1 MLIGI
6 IVLIILFL
14 LDVYFIYISFYF
26 EKKREDTRQKKYSD
40 SIKEVK
46 TELATYSF
54 YTYPDEILISVNGN
68 FANIKTKY
76 IDIKENSEID
86 ELVFD
91 GVKQILNFNIKTSK
105 ISFINSNYK
114 EKDGV
119 IFDDK
124 DTVCFIYKIQTIEK
138 LKGLARNYN
147 IKRSA
152 LKYFSNAS
160 YIQFTNKG
168 ILRISHPYNQDENN
182 PKLVC
187 PKKIDGIEVKLL
199 EINYHNVDY
208 LFLNDNIKQV
218 IYEKDSKIRRID
230 LDKSKY
236 LKIRN
241 GNLVYRKYNLIISCF
256 NDVRKIDKN
265 SPKYYYK
272 PPFIIEKNITFCRI
286 KEE

>member
-14 LDVYFIYISFYF
+14 LDVYFIYISFYLD
-26 EKKREDTRQKKYSD
+26 KKREVSMQKKYRD
-40 SIKEVK
+40 SIKEEK
-46 TELATYSF
+46 TDLAIFSF
-54 YTYPDEILISVNGN
+54 YTYPEEILISVKGKS
-68 FANIKTKY
+68 ATISTKY
-76 IDIKENSEID
+76 IDIKEEASID
-86 ELVFD
+86 ELTLD
-91 GVKQILNFNIKTSK
+91 GVKQILNFNIKALNV
-105 ISFINSNYK
+105 SFTNSNYK

-124 DTVCFIYKIQTIEK
+124 DTVCFIYKKQTIEK
-138 LKGLARNYN
+138 LKLLARNYN

-168 ILRISHPYNQDENN
+168 VLRISHPYNQAENN

-187 PKKIDGIEVKLL
+187 PKIIDGIEVKSL

-218 IYEKDSKIRRID
+218 IYEVDSKIRRID
-230 LDKSKY
+230 LDNSKY

-272 PPFIIEKNITFCRI
+272 PPFSIKKNITFCRI

>member
-6 IVLIILFL
+6 IILIILFL
-14 LDVYFIYISFYF
+14 LDVYFIYISFYLD
-26 EKKREDTRQKKYSD
+26 KKRVDLRQKKYRD
-40 SIKEVK
+40 SIKEEK

-54 YTYPDEILISVNGN
+54 YTYPDEILISVKGKS
-68 FANIKTKY
+68 ANIKTKY
-76 IDIKENSEID
+76 IDIKEETSID
-86 ELVFD
+86 ELVLD
-91 GVKQILNFNIKTSK
+91 GVKQILDFNVKASN
-105 ISFINSNYK
+105 ISFTNSNYK

-124 DTVCFIYKIQTIEK
+124 DTVCFIYKTQTIEK
-138 LKGLARNYN
+138 LKALARNYN

-168 ILRISHPYNQDENN
+168 ILRISHPYNQAENN

-187 PKKIDGIEVKLL
+187 PKKIDGIEVKSL

-208 LFLNDNIKQV
+208 LFLNNNIKQV
-218 IYEKDSKIRRID
+218 TYEVESKIRRID

-236 LKIRN
+236 LKIR
-241 GNLVYRKYNLIISCF
+241 GGELVYRKYNLIISCF

-272 PPFIIEKNITFCRI
+272 PPFSIKKNITFCRI

>member
-6 IVLIILFL
+6 IVLIILFIYPFIL
-14 LDVYFIYISFYF
+14 KKKEKILD
-26 EKKREDTRQKKYSD
+26 KKKYSD

-46 TELATYSF
+46 TELATYNF
-54 YTYPDEILISVNGN
+54 YTYPDEILISVNGK

-76 IDIKENSEID
+76 IDIKENSKID

-91 GVKQILNFNIKTSK
+91 GVKQILNFNIKASK

-138 LKGLARNYN
+138 LKALARNYN

-152 LKYFSNAS
+152 LKFFSNAS

-218 IYEKDSKIRRID
+218 IYEKNSKIRRID

-272 PPFIIEKNITFCRI
+272 LPFSIEKNITFCRI
-286 KEE
+286 KEK